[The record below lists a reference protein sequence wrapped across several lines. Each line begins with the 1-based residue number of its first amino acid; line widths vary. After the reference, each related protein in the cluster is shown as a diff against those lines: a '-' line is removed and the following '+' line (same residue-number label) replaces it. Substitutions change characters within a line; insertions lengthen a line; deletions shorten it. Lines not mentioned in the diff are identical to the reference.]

1 MGPFQLKWKVENAE
15 FYVGNGV
22 MKNLSINDYG
32 CTFRIPNFVPSA
44 TPFFEAPKNVITHDE
59 SEKEYEN

>member
-1 MGPFQLKWKVENAE
+1 M
-15 FYVGNGV
+15 
-22 MKNLSINDYG
+22 INDVH
-32 CTFRIPNFVPSA
+32 FVPNFVPSA